1 MPSFLMTGNSFFPP
15 QTIPPIQYTPSSG
28 NVVVI
33 PSGATR
39 AYITPSAT
47 LAALTIKLPPGP
59 TPGQEV
65 SIVSTQTVTALTM
78 QTAAG
83 GAVAGSPTALVIN
96 TEVLM
101 RYAGGAWIWI
111 K

>member
-15 QTIPPIQYTPSSG
+15 QAIAPTQFTPSTG
-28 NVVVI
+28 MTVVI
-33 PSGATR
+33 PTGQTR
-39 AYITPSAT
+39 AYITPAGT
-47 LAALTIKLPPGP
+47 LATLTIKLPGSP

-65 SIVSTQTVTALTM
+65 SIVSSQTVTALTM
-78 QTAAG
+78 QTASG

-96 TEVLM
+96 TEVIM
-101 RYAGGAWIWI
+101 RYTGSVWVWI